1 MRTERHSARLRHS
14 MGKRPRVA
22 FAIRLTASALI
33 GFLATSTSAQVFY
46 EAPRSQ
52 WGGADAY
59 YYGGDDPLV
68 HRFARGASDASGTFG
83 RVNGYAWVSA
93 RRTVSGQRLRVF
105 VDDLGFLNAAD
116 FGATPDT
123 AHNDRMAR
131 MSTYFRKADLL
142 EQAIERDGALHVP
155 AHPVRALDIPR
166 PGTII
171 IRPSRSPYRTHGEY
185 PPVQLRGPV
194 YRFPRELLDRPLP
207 DRPLPET
214 RESMQPKST
223 QAKIEIRTPDATDQ
237 TIKTNGLTTE
247 VASRV

>member
-1 MRTERHSARLRHS
+1 MLGEN
-14 MGKRPRVA
+14 RVVSR
-22 FAIRLTASALI
+22 RLTAWLLKALSI
-33 GFLATSTSAQVFY
+33 GVVGCLSATSASAQVFY

-59 YYGGDDPLV
+59 YYGGDDPVV

-83 RVNGYAWVSA
+83 RVNGYAWVSG

-131 MSTYFRKADLL
+131 MSTYLRKSDLL
-142 EQAIERDGALHVP
+142 EQANERDGALYVP
-155 AHPVRALDIPR
+155 AHPIRLLDAPR
-166 PGTII
+166 PGTIF
-171 IRPSRSPYRTHGEY
+171 IRPSSSPYRSHGDY

-207 DRPLPET
+207 QERDKHET
-214 RESMQPKST
+214 KAS
-223 QAKIEIRTPDATDQ
+223 QASIVISVLEAPR
-237 TIKTNGLTTE
+237 
-247 VASRV
+247 